1 MATEYLGENPG
12 FWEGSNEHML
22 GDREVFLEDEKSSQA
37 LNTGKMS
44 PGGEH
49 FSGTEV
55 QKVCLG
61 VWLEQKICDRQ
72 RKEKRLEYGRNG

>member
-1 MATEYLGENPG
+1 
-12 FWEGSNEHML
+12 
-22 GDREVFLEDEKSSQA
+22 
-37 LNTGKMS
+37 MS

-49 FSGTEV
+49 FSGVEV

-72 RKEKRLEYGRNG
+72 RREMRLECGEGRCLPFQKVQKDFSNPKICALSYLKAFNAPFLFLP